1 MIHHI
6 MHPPVPKP
14 IGVIK
19 MDFLK
24 RAERYAEARGDES
37 WFKNLY
43 THFRQYNGVT
53 DSVWKTLSYLYSNE
67 TADLLEYQ

>member
-6 MHPPVPKP
+6 MPPPVLKP
-14 IGVIK
+14 IGVTK

-24 RAERYAEARGDES
+24 RAERYAEARGDEM

-43 THFRQYNGVT
+43 TGYRQYNGVT
-53 DSVWKTLSYLYSNE
+53 DSVWKTLSYLYGNE
-67 TADLLEYQ
+67 VADLLEFQ